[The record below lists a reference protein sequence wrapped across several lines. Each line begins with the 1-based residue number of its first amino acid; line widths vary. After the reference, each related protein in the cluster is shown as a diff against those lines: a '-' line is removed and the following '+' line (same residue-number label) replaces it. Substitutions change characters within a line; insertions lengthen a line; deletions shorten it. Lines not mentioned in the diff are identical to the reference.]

1 MTKSNDNS
9 SNNDNDKNNEIKQTI
24 KMNMWGSGSHMNS

>member
-1 MTKSNDNS
+1 MIMTKSNDNS

-24 KMNMWGSGSHMNS
+24 KMNM